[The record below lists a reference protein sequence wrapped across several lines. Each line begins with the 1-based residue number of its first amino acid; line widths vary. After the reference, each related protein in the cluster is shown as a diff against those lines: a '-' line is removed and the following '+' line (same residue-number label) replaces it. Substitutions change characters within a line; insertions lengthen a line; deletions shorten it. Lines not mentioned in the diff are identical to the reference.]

1 MRNECWPQPF
11 QRADRQTVCQHLSV
25 QMAKGWQRQNTL
37 SEVYFEQDTQVLNEA
52 GRRKLAAIVT
62 NSPAQYNTIYVVR
75 SLNPEATERRIASI
89 QDTSGELFSFQ
100 PNVQTVNRKPHT
112 WSAEYIDAVNRA
124 SEASIPSP
132 RLPSFTSTT
141 N

>member
-1 MRNECWPQPF
+1 MLRVSHYIAFTLSLFLPASTANAGWAEWHAFWNRAHLDKMRNECWPQPF

-62 NSPAQYNTIYVVR
+62 N
-75 SLNPEATERRIASI
+75 
-89 QDTSGELFSFQ
+89 
-100 PNVQTVNRKPHT
+100 
-112 WSAEYIDAVNRA
+112 
-124 SEASIPSP
+124 
-132 RLPSFTSTT
+132 
-141 N
+141 